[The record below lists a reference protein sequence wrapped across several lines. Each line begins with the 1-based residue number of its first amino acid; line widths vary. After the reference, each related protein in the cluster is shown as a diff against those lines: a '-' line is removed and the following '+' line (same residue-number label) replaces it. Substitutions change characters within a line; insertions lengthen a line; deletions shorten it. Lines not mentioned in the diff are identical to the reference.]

1 MFQQVGFFCSIS
13 IPAQRLVIL
22 LEEPLRQLIV
32 RLLVGNSWNVQRILW
47 ELVPFQFSVLADQ
60 LLLRSFAL
68 RAVSL
73 FPSSGKTLF
82 CTYWRWGWA
91 WAIVSRG
98 MWVFVFGG
106 AEGRGRVSHWIQS
119 SCQITVH
126 GYRRTTGGQRRR
138 VKKQKQ
144 NKNLPRLKLLIVHPN
159 SAVNNRQY
167 RHYLC
172 PSMSMSS
179 KTLQR
184 HKTDRNC
191 LFQNSSFWI

>member
-98 MWVFVFGG
+98 KWVFVFGG

-138 VKKQKQ
+138 VK
-144 NKNLPRLKLLIVHPN
+144 NKN
-159 SAVNNRQY
+159 
-167 RHYLC
+167 
-172 PSMSMSS
+172 
-179 KTLQR
+179 KT
-184 HKTDRNC
+184 KTSQD
-191 LFQNSSFWI
+191 